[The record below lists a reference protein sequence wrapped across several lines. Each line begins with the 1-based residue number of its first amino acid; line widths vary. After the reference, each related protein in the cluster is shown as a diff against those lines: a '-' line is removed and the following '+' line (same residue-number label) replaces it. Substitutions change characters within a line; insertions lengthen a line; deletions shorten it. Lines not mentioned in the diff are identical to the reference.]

1 MKGYVLSLPERI
13 IRSRTLR
20 FVIEEVGGAE
30 GVYAAEGAL
39 PNDFL
44 ARRTVGNVVEALGI
58 VAFHLSPVWVLA
70 AMSDFCGVGRQVI
83 PEISD
88 ALKAKGLLPS
98 SRRCRECSCAAVAR
112 RLPRSGSR

>member
-44 ARRTVGNVVEALGI
+44 ARRTVGNVVEAL
-58 VAFHLSPVWVLA
+58 A
-70 AMSDFCGVGRQVI
+70 
-83 PEISD
+83 
-88 ALKAKGLLPS
+88 S
-98 SRRCRECSCAAVAR
+98 SHFTCRRCGCSQRCRTSAASDGR
-112 RLPRSGSR
+112 